1 MINLC
6 NDVLNKERRNLF
18 PKIQTL
24 NNKLSLYSLI
34 FLKRQEPFKFY
45 KSFYD
50 KLLLKKNKN
59 FYKST
64 NKSIKN
70 NSFLSL
76 LSKSQ
81 NYFYSVPIKYR
92 YEPKKY
98 EIKYNENN
106 KYNEF
111 NNIMPIKNDNSLI
124 NKTNSNPNV
133 LLNNKNLKVIHEYL
147 VKNNNIN
154 INKNIRNKSCKDIYM
169 KNDEDDEIESDN
181 SIINDKISRGQQT
194 ISNARNF
201 FENEKNNEI
210 VKNNNFKNNIKY
222 PNEKQIKY
230 KIKKEEIKK
239 KFTINFEKK
248 SKINSKKKSNSINK
262 INIIWKNL
270 RRPIIMKFGSSFKL
284 H

>member
-1 MINLC
+1 
-6 NDVLNKERRNLF
+6 
-18 PKIQTL
+18 
-24 NNKLSLYSLI
+24 
-34 FLKRQEPFKFY
+34 
-45 KSFYD
+45 
-50 KLLLKKNKN
+50 
-59 FYKST
+59 
-64 NKSIKN
+64 
-70 NSFLSL
+70 
-76 LSKSQ
+76 
-81 NYFYSVPIKYR
+81 
-92 YEPKKY
+92 
-98 EIKYNENN
+98 
-106 KYNEF
+106 
-111 NNIMPIKNDNSLI
+111 
-124 NKTNSNPNV
+124 
-133 LLNNKNLKVIHEYL
+133 
-147 VKNNNIN
+147 
-154 INKNIRNKSCKDIYM
+154 M

-194 ISNARNF
+194 ISNAGNF